1 MKHSPR
7 CLYSNRVS
15 NFVAEDEDAIFGALS
30 REYRN
35 KRSMQILF
43 MSASHIRQEASILL
57 YCMDKSHL
65 SAGLIR

>member
-30 REYRN
+30 REYHGETLTATR
-35 KRSMQILF
+35 
-43 MSASHIRQEASILL
+43 EACRFSL
-57 YCMDKSHL
+57 
-65 SAGLIR
+65 